1 MANKPDIETIVLG
14 ALRNGPLHGYRIA
27 QTIRARSEGM
37 LKMGDNQ
44 IYPTLHRLE
53 MEGLVK
59 AEWQIQE
66 GKPSRKVYALAQ
78 PGIERLTEKRREWE
92 RFSRM
97 FSAVIGGPEVSG
109 A

>member
-1 MANKPDIETIVLG
+1 MGHKPDIEALVLG
-14 ALRNGPLHGYRIA
+14 ALRGGPLHGYRIA
-27 QTIRARSEGM
+27 QTIKAQSEGT

-59 AEWQIQE
+59 AEWQAQE
-66 GKPSRKVYALAQ
+66 GKPSRKVYSLADT
-78 PGIERLTEKRREWE
+78 GVARLTEKRREWE
-92 RFSRM
+92 LYARM
-97 FSAVIGGPEVSG
+97 FSSVIGPAEVSR